1 LDQIR
6 KLKSVCV
13 IPQKIQ
19 LTNIK
24 KKSLKKKFFSL
35 DFEKK
40 IYRCS
45 ICPVKPVSSEV
56 LEKKVAK

>member
-1 LDQIR
+1 
-6 KLKSVCV
+6 V